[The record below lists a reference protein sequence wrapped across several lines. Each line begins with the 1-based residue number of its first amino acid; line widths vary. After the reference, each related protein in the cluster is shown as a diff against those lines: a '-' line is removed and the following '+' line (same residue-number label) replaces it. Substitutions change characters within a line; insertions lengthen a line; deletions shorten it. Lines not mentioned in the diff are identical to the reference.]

1 MDPASEYSPAAE
13 PTSLPITF
21 LLFPTAEQPIMSMRN
36 TPIFTIAAGLSWL
49 WTGPAAA
56 HTFGAE
62 GAGLVEGLAHPFL
75 GLDHLLAMVAV
86 GFWATQ
92 LGGRALWLVPVAFVL
107 MMAGGASLGH
117 LNLGISHVELM
128 IAGSV
133 LALGLMIA
141 ASMRLSTAVS
151 VLAVSVFALFHGYA
165 HGQEMPEAG
174 APLAYAAGFVLA
186 TVCLHLVGIGLG
198 HALSRRPRFVR
209 LAGGLIATAGAC
221 LLVGQGL
228 A

>member
-1 MDPASEYSPAAE
+1 MN
-13 PTSLPITF
+13 I
-21 LLFPTAEQPIMSMRN
+21 RN
-36 TPIFTIAAGLSWL
+36 TPIITVATGLSWL
-49 WTGPAAA
+49 WAESVSA
-56 HTFGAE
+56 HVFGAE
-62 GAGLVEGLAHPFL
+62 GAGMIEGLVHPFL

-92 LGGRALWLVPVAFVL
+92 LGGRAQWQVPLAFVW
-107 MMAGGASLGH
+107 MMAGGAWLGH
-117 LNLGISHVELM
+117 LDLGIVHVELM

-141 ASMRLSTAVS
+141 ASVRLSTAVS
-151 VLAVSVFALFHGYA
+151 VLAVSLFALFHGYA
-165 HGQEMPEAG
+165 HGQEMPQAG
-174 APLAYAAGFVLA
+174 APLAYAGGFVMA
-186 TVCLHLVGIGLG
+186 TVCLHLIGIGLG
-198 HALSRRPRFVR
+198 HALRRSPRVTR